1 MSEQLNDTL
10 VAGENVQP
18 VTTDTDADNAVNSES
33 KAAPKTPS
41 VEYKDG
47 KVYSID
53 GVRVYTRD
61 ETNRIAANAK
71 REAESR
77 ILGELE
83 VDSFDQVKTVVKQ
96 LRSVSDDEPTLNVAS
111 LRDAVKKKEQT
122 VEELRAELQRVK
134 TDMVLKDHLVNL
146 NTAMPAGW
154 TQEQRSAVVDL
165 MKARNMLHLEGETF
179 AIRNGD
185 TFFTDETGERP
196 DYAAA
201 VMSIGKTLGL
211 PIAKQG
217 VAIFDSPDKVI
228 DDVKA
233 TKALDSKRMQNDAAY
248 RNAYVQ
254 VRNRDKN
261 LSHSDVTDAMV
272 RKQMES
278 FTRGS
283 ASDRMLLNTGNTSAS
298 KSNSRR

>member
-1 MSEQLNDTL
+1 MSEQLTDTH
-10 VAGENVQP
+10 VAGENMQP
-18 VTTDTDADNAVNSES
+18 VTTDTDADIAVKSD
-33 KAAPKTPS
+33 KATPQTPA
-41 VEYKDG
+41 VELRDG
-47 KVYSID
+47 KMFVD
-53 GVRVYTRD
+53 GVRVYSRD
-61 ETNRIAANAK
+61 DVNRIGANAK
-71 REAESR
+71 KEVESR

-83 VDSFDQVKTVVKQ
+83 VDSFDQVKTVVNQ
-96 LRSVSDDEPTLNVAS
+96 LRNVSDDEPNLNVAS

-134 TDMVLKDHLVNL
+134 TDAVLKDHLGNL
-146 NTAMPAGW
+146 TSAMPAGW
-154 TQEQRSAVVDL
+154 TQDQRVAVVDL

-185 TFFTDETGERP
+185 SFFTDESGERP

-201 VMSIGKTLGL
+201 VMSLGKTLGL
-211 PIAKQG
+211 PVAKQG
-217 VAIFDSPDKVI
+217 VAAFDAPDRVI

-233 TKALDSKRMQNDAAY
+233 IKGLDSKRLEKDAAY

-261 LSHSDVTDAMV
+261 LAHSDVTDAMV
-272 RKQMES
+272 RKQLES
-278 FTRGS
+278 FSPANAR
-283 ASDRMLLNTGNTSAS
+283 DKMLSNTGGLSAS

>member
-1 MSEQLNDTL
+1 MSEALNDTL

-18 VTTDTDADNAVNSES
+18 VTTDTDADNAVKSES
-33 KAAPKTPS
+33 NAAPKAPH
-41 VEYKDG
+41 VESRDG
-47 KVYSID
+47 KLFVD

-61 ETNRIAANAK
+61 DVNRIGANAK
-71 REAESR
+71 KEVESR

-96 LRSVSDDEPTLNVAS
+96 LRNVSDDEPNLNVAS

-122 VEELRAELQRVK
+122 VEELRAELARVK
-134 TDMVLKDHLVNL
+134 TDAVLKDHLVNL

-165 MKARNMLHLEGETF
+165 MKARNMLHLEGDTF

-185 TFFTDETGERP
+185 TFFTDESGERP

-201 VMSIGKTLGL
+201 VMSLGKTLGL
-211 PIAKQG
+211 PVAKQG
-217 VAIFDSPDKVI
+217 VAIFDAPDKVL
-228 DDVKA
+228 DDVK
-233 TKALDSKRMQNDAAY
+233 TIKPLDQKRLQNDAAY

-254 VRNRDKN
+254 VRNRERSMAHGDI
-261 LSHSDVTDAMV
+261 TDAMV
-272 RKQMES
+272 RKQMEGVS
-278 FTRGS
+278 K
-283 ASDRMLLNTGNTSAS
+283 ASLGQKMLSNTGTVSAS
-298 KSNSRR
+298 KITQRR

>member
-1 MSEQLNDTL
+1 MSEALNDTL

-18 VTTDTDADNAVNSES
+18 VTTDTDADTAVNSES

-71 REAESR
+71 REVESR

-146 NTAMPAGW
+146 NTAMPAQW

-185 TFFTDETGERP
+185 TFFTDDTGERP

-217 VAIFDSPDKVI
+217 VAIFDAPDGVK
-228 DDVKA
+228 DDVK
-233 TKALDSKRMQNDAAY
+233 TVKALDQKRLQSDAAY
-248 RNAYVQ
+248 RTAYVQ

-261 LSHSDVTDAMV
+261 LSHSEITDAMV

-278 FTRGS
+278 VSR
-283 ASDRMLLNTGNTSAS
+283 ASLGERMLTNTGTISAS
-298 KSNSRR
+298 KTTQRR

>member
-1 MSEQLNDTL
+1 MSEALNDTL

-18 VTTDTDADNAVNSES
+18 VTTDTDADNAVKSES
-33 KAAPKTPS
+33 KATPKTPS

-47 KVYSID
+47 KMFVD
-53 GVRVYTRD
+53 GVRVYSRD
-61 ETNRIAANAK
+61 DVNRIGANAK
-71 REAESR
+71 KEVESR
-77 ILGELE
+77 ILNDLE
-83 VDSFDQVKTVVKQ
+83 VDSFDQVKTVVNQ
-96 LRSVSDDEPTLNVAS
+96 LRNVSDEEPNLNVAS

-122 VEELRAELQRVK
+122 VEELRAELARVK

-146 NTAMPAGW
+146 NTAMPAQW

-185 TFFTDETGERP
+185 TFFTDVSGERP

-201 VMSIGKTLGL
+201 VTSIGKTLGL
-211 PIAKQG
+211 PVTKQG
-217 VAIFDSPDKVI
+217 VAIFDAPDGVV

-233 TKALDSKRMQNDAAY
+233 TKVLDQKRLQNDAAY

-261 LSHSDVTDAMV
+261 MAHSEITDAMV
-272 RKQMES
+272 RKQMEGVS
-278 FTRGS
+278 R
-283 ASDRMLLNTGNTSAS
+283 ASLGQKMLTNTGTVSAS
-298 KSNSRR
+298 KTNSRR

>member
-10 VAGENVQP
+10 VAGENMQP

-33 KAAPKTPS
+33 KAAPKTPN
-41 VEYKDG
+41 VELKEG
-47 KVYSID
+47 KLFVD

-61 ETNRIAANAK
+61 DTNRIAANAK
-71 REAESR
+71 KEAESR

-96 LRSVSDDEPTLNVAS
+96 LRNVSDDEPNLNVAS

-165 MKARNMLHLEGETF
+165 MKARNMLHLEGDTF

-185 TFFTDETGERP
+185 TFFTDDTGERP

-217 VAIFDSPDKVI
+217 VAIFDSPDKVH

-233 TKALDSKRMQNDAAY
+233 VKGLDQKRLQSDAAY

-261 LSHSDVTDAMV
+261 LSHSEVTDAMV
-272 RKQMES
+272 RKQMDN
-278 FTRGS
+278 FTKAS
-283 ASDRMLLNTGNTSAS
+283 ANDKMLINTGGISAS

>member
-1 MSEQLNDTL
+1 MSEALNDTL

-33 KAAPKTPS
+33 KATPKTPA

-61 ETNRIAANAK
+61 DVNRIGANAK
-71 REAESR
+71 KETESR

-96 LRSVSDDEPTLNVAS
+96 LRSVSDEEPTLNVAS

-146 NTAMPAGW
+146 NTAMPASW
-154 TQEQRSAVVDL
+154 NQDQRSAVVDL

-185 TFFTDETGERP
+185 TFFTDASGEHP

-201 VMSIGKTLGL
+201 VTSIGKTLGL
-211 PIAKQG
+211 PITKQG
-217 VAIFDSPDKVI
+217 VAIFDAPDGVL
-228 DDVKA
+228 DDVK
-233 TKALDSKRMQNDAAY
+233 TVKVLDQKRLSSDPAY

-261 LSHSDVTDAMV
+261 LSHSEVTDAMV
-272 RKQMES
+272 RKQMDS
-278 FTRGS
+278 VSR
-283 ASDRMLLNTGNTSAS
+283 ASLGAKMLSNTGTTSAS

>member
-1 MSEQLNDTL
+1 MSEALNDTL

-33 KAAPKTPS
+33 KAAPKTPN
-41 VEYKDG
+41 VEYKEG
-47 KVYSID
+47 KLFVD

-61 ETNRIAANAK
+61 DTNRIAANAK
-71 REAESR
+71 KEAESR

-96 LRSVSDDEPTLNVAS
+96 LRNVSDDEPNLNVAS

-165 MKARNMLHLEGETF
+165 MKARNMLHLEGDTF

-185 TFFTDETGERP
+185 TFFTDDTGERP

-217 VAIFDSPDKVI
+217 VAIFDSPDKVH

-233 TKALDSKRMQNDAAY
+233 VKGLDQKRLQSDAAY

-261 LSHSDVTDAMV
+261 LSHSEVTDAMV
-272 RKQMES
+272 RKQMDN
-278 FTRGS
+278 FTTGNVR
-283 ASDRMLLNTGNTSAS
+283 DKMLSNTGGFSAS

>member
-1 MSEQLNDTL
+1 MSEALNDTL

-18 VTTDTDADNAVNSES
+18 VTTDTDADTNAVKSD
-33 KAAPKTPS
+33 KATSKTPN
-41 VEYKDG
+41 VELKEG
-47 KVYSID
+47 KMFVD

-61 ETNRIAANAK
+61 DVNRIGANAK
-71 REAESR
+71 KEVESR

-96 LRSVSDDEPTLNVAS
+96 LRNVSDDEPNLNVAS

-122 VEELRAELQRVK
+122 VEELKAELARVK

-146 NTAMPAGW
+146 NTAMPAQW
-154 TQEQRSAVVDL
+154 TQDQRSAVVDL
-165 MKARNMLHLEGETF
+165 MKARNMLHLEGDTF

-185 TFFTDETGERP
+185 TFFTDASGERP

-201 VMSIGKTLGL
+201 VLSIGKTIGL
-211 PIAKQG
+211 PVAKQG
-217 VAIFDSPDKVI
+217 VAIFDAPDKTVDNPVI
-228 DDVKA
+228 KG
-233 TKALDSKRMQNDAAY
+233 LDEKRLNNDAAY

-254 VRNRDKN
+254 VRNRNKS
-261 LSHSDVTDAMV
+261 LSHSEITDAMV
-272 RKQMES
+272 RKQLEGVS
-278 FTRGS
+278 RANVT
-283 ASDRMLLNTGNTSAS
+283 DRMLVNTGATSAS

>member
-1 MSEQLNDTL
+1 MSEALNDTL

-18 VTTDTDADNAVNSES
+18 VTTDTDADNAVKSES
-33 KAAPKTPS
+33 KATPKTPS

-47 KVYSID
+47 KMFVD
-53 GVRVYTRD
+53 GVRVYSRD
-61 ETNRIAANAK
+61 DTNRIAANAK
-71 REAESR
+71 KEVESR
-77 ILGELE
+77 ILNDLE
-83 VDSFDQVKTVVKQ
+83 VDSFDQVKTVVNQ
-96 LRSVSDDEPTLNVAS
+96 LRNVSDEEPNLNVAS

-122 VEELRAELQRVK
+122 VEELRAELARVK

-146 NTAMPAGW
+146 NTAMPAQW
-154 TQEQRSAVVDL
+154 SQEQRSAVVDL

-185 TFFTDETGERP
+185 TFFTDVSGERP

-201 VMSIGKTLGL
+201 VTSIGKTLGL
-211 PIAKQG
+211 PVTKQG
-217 VAIFDSPDKVI
+217 VAIFDAPDGVV
-228 DDVKA
+228 DDVK
-233 TKALDSKRMQNDAAY
+233 TIKALDQKRLQNDAAY

-261 LSHSDVTDAMV
+261 IAHSEITDAMV
-272 RKQMES
+272 RKQMEGVS
-278 FTRGS
+278 R
-283 ASDRMLLNTGNTSAS
+283 ASLGQKMLTNTGTVSAS

>member
-1 MSEQLNDTL
+1 MSEALNDTL

-18 VTTDTDADNAVNSES
+18 VTTDTDADIAVNSD
-33 KAAPKTPS
+33 KATPKTSS
-41 VEYKDG
+41 VELRDG
-47 KVYSID
+47 KMFVD
-53 GVRVYTRD
+53 GVRVYSRD
-61 ETNRIAANAK
+61 DVNRIGANAK
-71 REAESR
+71 KEVESR

-83 VDSFDQVKTVVKQ
+83 VDSFDQVKTVVNQ
-96 LRSVSDDEPTLNVAS
+96 LRNVSDEEPNLNVAS

-122 VEELRAELQRVK
+122 VEELRAELTRVK

-154 TQEQRSAVVDL
+154 TQDQRVAVVDL
-165 MKARNMLHLEGETF
+165 MKARNMLHLEGDTF

-185 TFFTDETGERP
+185 SFFTDESGERP

-201 VMSIGKTLGL
+201 VMSLGKTLGL
-211 PIAKQG
+211 SVTKQG
-217 VAIFDSPDKVI
+217 VAGFDAPDRVI

-233 TKALDSKRMQNDAAY
+233 VKVLDSKRLQSDAAY

-254 VRNRDKN
+254 VRNRERN
-261 LSHSDVTDAMV
+261 MSHGEITDSMV
-272 RKQMES
+272 RKQMEGVS
-278 FTRGS
+278 R
-283 ASDRMLLNTGNTSAS
+283 ASVSDKLLKNTSTLSAS

>member
-1 MSEQLNDTL
+1 MSEALNDTL

-33 KAAPKTPS
+33 KAAPKTPN
-41 VEYKDG
+41 VEYKEG
-47 KVYSID
+47 KLFVD

-61 ETNRIAANAK
+61 DTNRIAANAK
-71 REAESR
+71 KEAESR

-96 LRSVSDDEPTLNVAS
+96 LRNVSDDEPNLNVAS

-165 MKARNMLHLEGETF
+165 MKARNMLHLEGDTF

-185 TFFTDETGERP
+185 TFFTDDTGERP

-217 VAIFDSPDKVI
+217 VAIFDSPDKMH

-233 TKALDSKRMQNDAAY
+233 VKGLDQKRLQSDAAY

-261 LSHSDVTDAMV
+261 LSHSEVTDAMV
-272 RKQMES
+272 RKQMDN
-278 FTRGS
+278 FTTGNVR
-283 ASDRMLLNTGNTSAS
+283 DKMLSNTGGFSAS

>member
-1 MSEQLNDTL
+1 MSEALKDTL
-10 VAGENVQP
+10 VAGEDVQP
-18 VTTDTDADNAVNSES
+18 VTTDADAVEAEKSEL
-33 KAAPKTPS
+33 KATPTTPA

-61 ETNRIAANAK
+61 DVNRIGANAK
-71 REAESR
+71 KETESR

-122 VEELRAELQRVK
+122 VEELRAELTRVK

-146 NTAMPAGW
+146 NTSMPAGW

-165 MKARNMLHLEGETF
+165 MKARGMLHLEGDTF

-185 TFFTDETGERP
+185 NYFTDVTGERP

-201 VMSIGKTLGL
+201 VLSVGKTLGL
-211 PIAKQG
+211 QITKQG
-217 VAIFDSPDKVI
+217 VAIFDTPEKKADSALPKNLDDKRL
-228 DDVKA
+228 
-233 TKALDSKRMQNDAAY
+233 TTDAAY

-254 VRNRDKN
+254 VRTRNPN
-261 LSHSDVTDAMV
+261 LLHSEITDSMV
-272 RKQMES
+272 RKQLEGATM
-278 FTRGS
+278 GS
-283 ASDRMLLNTGNTSAS
+283 INDRQLRLAPKAS
-298 KSNSRR
+298 KTNSRR

>member
-1 MSEQLNDTL
+1 MSEALNDTL

-18 VTTDTDADNAVNSES
+18 VTTDTDADNAVKSES
-33 KAAPKTPS
+33 KATPKTPS

-47 KVYSID
+47 KMFVD
-53 GVRVYTRD
+53 GVRVYSRD
-61 ETNRIAANAK
+61 DTNRIAANAK
-71 REAESR
+71 KEVESR
-77 ILGELE
+77 ILNDLE

-96 LRSVSDDEPTLNVAS
+96 LRNVSDEEPNLNVAS

-122 VEELRAELQRVK
+122 VEELRAELARVK

-146 NTAMPAGW
+146 NTAMPAQW
-154 TQEQRSAVVDL
+154 NQDQRSAVVDL

-185 TFFTDETGERP
+185 TFFTDVSGERP

-201 VMSIGKTLGL
+201 VTSIGKTLGL
-211 PIAKQG
+211 PITKQG
-217 VAIFDSPDKVI
+217 VAIFDAPDGVV

-233 TKALDSKRMQNDAAY
+233 VKVLDQKRLQNDAAY

-261 LSHSDVTDAMV
+261 MAHSEITDAMV
-272 RKQMES
+272 RKQMEGVS
-278 FTRGS
+278 R
-283 ASDRMLLNTGNTSAS
+283 ASLGQKMLTNTGTVSAS
-298 KSNSRR
+298 KTNSRR

>member
-1 MSEQLNDTL
+1 MSEALNDTL

-18 VTTDTDADNAVNSES
+18 VTTDTDADNAVKSES
-33 KAAPKTPS
+33 KATPKTPS

-47 KVYSID
+47 KMFVD
-53 GVRVYTRD
+53 GVRVYSRD
-61 ETNRIAANAK
+61 DTNRIAANAK
-71 REAESR
+71 KEVESR
-77 ILGELE
+77 ILNDLE
-83 VDSFDQVKTVVKQ
+83 VDSFDQVKTVVNQ
-96 LRSVSDDEPTLNVAS
+96 LRNVSDEEPNLNVAS

-122 VEELRAELQRVK
+122 VEELRAELARVK

-146 NTAMPAGW
+146 NTAMPAQW
-154 TQEQRSAVVDL
+154 NQDQRSAVVDL

-185 TFFTDETGERP
+185 TFFTDVSGERP

-201 VMSIGKTLGL
+201 VTSIGKTLGL
-211 PIAKQG
+211 PVTKQG
-217 VAIFDSPDKVI
+217 VAIFDAPDGVV

-233 TKALDSKRMQNDAAY
+233 TKVLDQKRLQNDAAY

-261 LSHSDVTDAMV
+261 IAHSEITDAMV
-272 RKQMES
+272 RKQMEGVS
-278 FTRGS
+278 R
-283 ASDRMLLNTGNTSAS
+283 ASLGQKMLTNTGTVSAS

>member
-1 MSEQLNDTL
+1 MSEALNDTL

-18 VTTDTDADNAVNSES
+18 VTTDTDADNAVKSES
-33 KAAPKTPS
+33 KATPKTPS

-47 KVYSID
+47 KMFVD
-53 GVRVYTRD
+53 GVRVYSRD
-61 ETNRIAANAK
+61 DTNRIAANAK
-71 REAESR
+71 KEVESR
-77 ILGELE
+77 ILNDLE
-83 VDSFDQVKTVVKQ
+83 VDSFDQVKTVVNQ
-96 LRSVSDDEPTLNVAS
+96 LRNVSDEEPNLNVAS

-122 VEELRAELQRVK
+122 VEELRAELARVK

-146 NTAMPAGW
+146 NTAMPAQW
-154 TQEQRSAVVDL
+154 SQEQRSAVVDL

-185 TFFTDETGERP
+185 TFFTDVSGERP

-201 VMSIGKTLGL
+201 VTSIGKTLGL
-211 PIAKQG
+211 PVTKQG
-217 VAIFDSPDKVI
+217 VAIFDAPDGVV
-228 DDVKA
+228 DDVK
-233 TKALDSKRMQNDAAY
+233 TIKALDQKRLQNDAAY

-261 LSHSDVTDAMV
+261 MAHSEITDAMV
-272 RKQMES
+272 RKQMEGVS
-278 FTRGS
+278 R
-283 ASDRMLLNTGNTSAS
+283 ASLGQKLLTNTGTVSAS

>member
-1 MSEQLNDTL
+1 MSEALKDTL
-10 VAGENVQP
+10 VAGEDVQP
-18 VTTDTDADNAVNSES
+18 VTTDADAVEAEKSEL
-33 KAAPKTPS
+33 KATPTTPA

-61 ETNRIAANAK
+61 DVNRIGANAK
-71 REAESR
+71 KETESR

-122 VEELRAELQRVK
+122 VEELRAELTRVK

-165 MKARNMLHLEGETF
+165 MKARGMLHLEGDTF

-185 TFFTDETGERP
+185 NYFTDVTGERP

-201 VMSIGKTLGL
+201 VLSVGKTLGL
-211 PIAKQG
+211 QITKQG
-217 VAIFDSPDKVI
+217 VAIFDTPEKKADSALPKNLDDKRL
-228 DDVKA
+228 
-233 TKALDSKRMQNDAAY
+233 TTDAAY

-254 VRNRDKN
+254 VRTRNPN
-261 LSHSDVTDAMV
+261 LLHSEITDSMV
-272 RKQMES
+272 RKQLEGATM
-278 FTRGS
+278 GS
-283 ASDRMLLNTGNTSAS
+283 INDRQLRLAPKAS
-298 KSNSRR
+298 KTNSRR

>member
-1 MSEQLNDTL
+1 MSEELNDTL

-18 VTTDTDADNAVNSES
+18 VTTDTDADTAVNSES
-33 KAAPKTPS
+33 KAAPKAPT

-47 KVYSID
+47 KMFVD
-53 GVRVYTRD
+53 GVRVYSRD
-61 ETNRIAANAK
+61 DTNRIAANAK
-71 REAESR
+71 KEVESR

-83 VDSFDQVKTVVKQ
+83 VDSFDQVKTVVNQ
-96 LRSVSDDEPTLNVAS
+96 LRNVSDEEPNLNVAS

-122 VEELRAELQRVK
+122 VEELKAELARVK
-134 TDMVLKDHLVNL
+134 TDMVLKEHLVNL

-154 TQEQRSAVVDL
+154 TQDQRAAVVDL
-165 MKARNMLHLEGETF
+165 MKARNMLHLEGDTF

-185 TFFTDETGERP
+185 SFFTDESGERP

-201 VMSIGKTLGL
+201 VMSLGKTLGL

-217 VAIFDSPDKVI
+217 VAVFDAPDKVI
-228 DDVKA
+228 DDVK
-233 TKALDSKRMQNDAAY
+233 TIKALDSKRMQEDPAY

-261 LSHSDVTDAMV
+261 LSHSEVTDAMV

-278 FTRGS
+278 LTR
-283 ASDRMLLNTGNTSAS
+283 ASVGDRMLSNTSRPSAS

>member
-1 MSEQLNDTL
+1 MSEALKDTL
-10 VAGENVQP
+10 VAGEDVQP
-18 VTTDTDADNAVNSES
+18 VTTDADAVEAEKSEL
-33 KAAPKTPS
+33 KATPTTPA

-61 ETNRIAANAK
+61 DVNRIGANAK
-71 REAESR
+71 KETESR

-96 LRSVSDDEPTLNVAS
+96 LRSVSDEEPTLNVAS

-122 VEELRAELQRVK
+122 VEELRAELTRVK

-165 MKARNMLHLEGETF
+165 MKARGMLHLEGDTF

-185 TFFTDETGERP
+185 NYFTDATGERP

-201 VMSIGKTLGL
+201 VLSVGKTLGL
-211 PIAKQG
+211 QITKQG
-217 VAIFDSPDKVI
+217 VAIFDTPEKKADSALPKNLDDKRL
-228 DDVKA
+228 
-233 TKALDSKRMQNDAAY
+233 TTDAAY

-254 VRNRDKN
+254 VRTRNPN
-261 LSHSDVTDAMV
+261 LLHSEITDSMV
-272 RKQMES
+272 RKQLEGATM
-278 FTRGS
+278 GS
-283 ASDRMLLNTGNTSAS
+283 INDRQLRLAPKAS
-298 KSNSRR
+298 KTNSRR

>member
-1 MSEQLNDTL
+1 MSEALNDTL

-33 KAAPKTPS
+33 KAAPKTPN
-41 VEYKDG
+41 VELKEG
-47 KVYSID
+47 KLFVD

-61 ETNRIAANAK
+61 DTNRIAANAK
-71 REAESR
+71 KEAESR

-96 LRSVSDDEPTLNVAS
+96 LRNVSDDEPNLNVAS

-165 MKARNMLHLEGETF
+165 MKARNMLHLEGDTF

-185 TFFTDETGERP
+185 TFFTDDTGERP

-217 VAIFDSPDKVI
+217 VAIFDSPDKVH

-233 TKALDSKRMQNDAAY
+233 VKGLDQKRLQSDAAY

-261 LSHSDVTDAMV
+261 LSHSEVTDAMV
-272 RKQMES
+272 RKQMDN
-278 FTRGS
+278 FTTGNVR
-283 ASDRMLLNTGNTSAS
+283 DKMLSNTGGFSAS

>member
-1 MSEQLNDTL
+1 MSEALNDTL

-18 VTTDTDADNAVNSES
+18 VTTDTDADSAVNSD
-33 KAAPKTPS
+33 KATPKTPA
-41 VEYKDG
+41 VELRDG
-47 KVYSID
+47 KMFVD
-53 GVRVYTRD
+53 GVRVYSRD
-61 ETNRIAANAK
+61 DVNRIGANAK
-71 REAESR
+71 KEVESR

-96 LRSVSDDEPTLNVAS
+96 LRNVSDEEPNLNVAS

-122 VEELRAELQRVK
+122 VEELRAELTRVK

-154 TQEQRSAVVDL
+154 TQDQRVAVVDL
-165 MKARNMLHLEGETF
+165 MKARNMLHLEGDTF

-185 TFFTDETGERP
+185 SFFTDESGERP

-201 VMSIGKTLGL
+201 VMSLGKTLGL
-211 PIAKQG
+211 SVTKQG
-217 VAIFDSPDKVI
+217 VAGFDATDRVI

-233 TKALDSKRMQNDAAY
+233 VKVLDSKRLQSDAAY

-254 VRNRDKN
+254 VRNRERN
-261 LSHSDVTDAMV
+261 MSHGEITDSMV
-272 RKQMES
+272 RKQMEGVS
-278 FTRGS
+278 R
-283 ASDRMLLNTGNTSAS
+283 ASVSDKLLKNTSTLSAS

>member
-1 MSEQLNDTL
+1 MSEALNDTL

-18 VTTDTDADNAVNSES
+18 VTTDTDADTAVKSDTATS
-33 KAAPKTPS
+33 RAPN
-41 VEYKDG
+41 VELKDG
-47 KVYSID
+47 KMFVD

-61 ETNRIAANAK
+61 DVNRIGANAK
-71 REAESR
+71 KEAESR
-77 ILGELE
+77 MLGELE

-96 LRSVSDDEPTLNVAS
+96 LRNVTDDEPNLNVAS

-122 VEELRAELQRVK
+122 VEELKAELARVK

-165 MKARNMLHLEGETF
+165 MKARNMLHLEGDTF

-185 TFFTDETGERP
+185 TFFTDASGERP

-201 VMSIGKTLGL
+201 VLSIGKTIGL

-217 VAIFDSPDKVI
+217 VAIFDAPDKTV
-228 DDVKA
+228 DSPVVKG
-233 TKALDSKRMQNDAAY
+233 LDQKRLNTDAAY

-254 VRNRDKN
+254 VRNREKTMAHGDI
-261 LSHSDVTDAMV
+261 TDAMV
-272 RKQMES
+272 RKQLES
-278 FTRGS
+278 VSR
-283 ASDRMLLNTGNTSAS
+283 ASSTDRMLVNTGTVSAS
-298 KSNSRR
+298 KTNSRR

>member
-1 MSEQLNDTL
+1 MSEALNDTL

-18 VTTDTDADNAVNSES
+18 VTTDTDADTAVKSDTATS
-33 KAAPKTPS
+33 RAPN
-41 VEYKDG
+41 VELKDG
-47 KVYSID
+47 KMFVD

-61 ETNRIAANAK
+61 DTNRIAANAK
-71 REAESR
+71 KEVESR

-96 LRSVSDDEPTLNVAS
+96 LRSVNDDEPNLNVAS

-122 VEELRAELQRVK
+122 VEELKAELARVK

-146 NTAMPAGW
+146 NTAMPAQW
-154 TQEQRSAVVDL
+154 SQEQRSAVVDL

-185 TFFTDETGERP
+185 SYFTDASGERP

-201 VMSIGKTLGL
+201 VMSIGKTIGL
-211 PIAKQG
+211 PVAKQG
-217 VAIFDSPDKVI
+217 VAIFDAPDKAVDNPVI
-228 DDVKA
+228 KG
-233 TKALDSKRMQNDAAY
+233 LDEKRLNSDAAY

-261 LSHSDVTDAMV
+261 LSHSEVTDAMV
-272 RKQMES
+272 RKQLENVS
-278 FTRGS
+278 R
-283 ASDRMLLNTGNTSAS
+283 ASLGQKMLTNTGTVSAS

>member
-1 MSEQLNDTL
+1 MSEALNDTL

-18 VTTDTDADNAVNSES
+18 VTTDTDADNAVKSES
-33 KAAPKTPS
+33 NATPKAPN
-41 VEYKDG
+41 VESRDG
-47 KVYSID
+47 KLFVD

-61 ETNRIAANAK
+61 DVNRIGANAK
-71 REAESR
+71 KEVESR

-96 LRSVSDDEPTLNVAS
+96 LRNVSDDEPNLNVAS

-122 VEELRAELQRVK
+122 VEELRAELTRVK

-146 NTAMPAGW
+146 NTAMPASW
-154 TQEQRSAVVDL
+154 NQEQRSAVVDL

-185 TFFTDETGERP
+185 TFFTDVSGERP

-211 PIAKQG
+211 PITKQG
-217 VAIFDSPDKVI
+217 VAIFDAPDGVV
-228 DDVKA
+228 DDVK
-233 TKALDSKRMQNDAAY
+233 TVKVLDQKRLQNDAAY

-254 VRNRDKN
+254 VRNREKN
-261 LSHSDVTDAMV
+261 LSHGDVTDAMV
-272 RKQMES
+272 RKQMDS
-278 FTRGS
+278 VSR
-283 ASDRMLLNTGNTSAS
+283 ASLGAKMLSNTGTPSAS
-298 KSNSRR
+298 KTNSRR

>member
-1 MSEQLNDTL
+1 MSEALNDTL

-33 KAAPKTPS
+33 KAAPKTPN
-41 VEYKDG
+41 VEYKEG
-47 KVYSID
+47 KLFVD

-61 ETNRIAANAK
+61 DTNRIAANAK
-71 REAESR
+71 KEAESR

-96 LRSVSDDEPTLNVAS
+96 LRSVTDDEPNLNVAS

-185 TFFTDETGERP
+185 TFFTDDTGERP

-217 VAIFDSPDKVI
+217 VAIFDSPDKMH

-233 TKALDSKRMQNDAAY
+233 VKGLDQKRLQSDAAY

-261 LSHSDVTDAMV
+261 LSHSEVTDAMV
-272 RKQMES
+272 RKQMDN
-278 FTRGS
+278 FTTGNVR
-283 ASDRMLLNTGNTSAS
+283 DKMLSNTGGISAS

>member
-1 MSEQLNDTL
+1 MSEALNDTL

-33 KAAPKTPS
+33 KAAPKTPN
-41 VEYKDG
+41 VELKEG
-47 KVYSID
+47 KLFVD

-61 ETNRIAANAK
+61 DTNRIAANAK
-71 REAESR
+71 KEAENR

-96 LRSVSDDEPTLNVAS
+96 LRSVTDDEPNLNVAS

-185 TFFTDETGERP
+185 TFFTDDTGERP

-217 VAIFDSPDKVI
+217 VAIFDTPDKVI

-233 TKALDSKRMQNDAAY
+233 VKGLDQKRLSSDPAY

-261 LSHSDVTDAMV
+261 LAHSDVTDAMV
-272 RKQMES
+272 RKQMDN
-278 FTRGS
+278 FTKAS
-283 ASDRMLLNTGNTSAS
+283 ANDKMLINTGGTSAS

>member
-1 MSEQLNDTL
+1 MSEALKDTL
-10 VAGENVQP
+10 VAGEDVQP
-18 VTTDTDADNAVNSES
+18 VTTDADAVEAEKSEL
-33 KAAPKTPS
+33 KATPKTPS

-61 ETNRIAANAK
+61 DVNRIGANAK
-71 REAESR
+71 KETESR

-146 NTAMPAGW
+146 NTAMPAAW

-165 MKARNMLHLEGETF
+165 MKARGMLHLEGETF

-185 TFFTDETGERP
+185 NYFTDVTGERP
-196 DYAAA
+196 DYAGA
-201 VMSIGKTLGL
+201 VLSVGKTLGL
-211 PIAKQG
+211 PTTKQG
-217 VAIFDSPDKVI
+217 VAIFDTPDKRADSGLPKNL
-228 DDVKA
+228 DD
-233 TKALDSKRMQNDAAY
+233 KRLTSDAAY

-254 VRNRDKN
+254 VRNRNPN
-261 LSHSDVTDAMV
+261 LLHSEITDSMV
-272 RKQMES
+272 RKQLEGATM
-278 FTRGS
+278 GS
-283 ASDRMLLNTGNTSAS
+283 VSDRQLRLAPQAS
-298 KSNSRR
+298 KTNSRR

>member
-1 MSEQLNDTL
+1 MSEALNDTL

-18 VTTDTDADNAVNSES
+18 VTTDTDADNAVKSES
-33 KAAPKTPS
+33 KATPKTPA

-47 KVYSID
+47 KMFVD
-53 GVRVYTRD
+53 GVRVYSRD
-61 ETNRIAANAK
+61 DTNRIAANAK
-71 REAESR
+71 KEVESR
-77 ILGELE
+77 ILNDLE

-96 LRSVSDDEPTLNVAS
+96 LRNVSDEEPNLNVAS

-122 VEELRAELQRVK
+122 VEELRAELARVK

-146 NTAMPAGW
+146 NTAMPAQW
-154 TQEQRSAVVDL
+154 NQDQRSAVVDL

-185 TFFTDETGERP
+185 TFFTDVSGERP

-201 VMSIGKTLGL
+201 VTSIGKTLGL
-211 PIAKQG
+211 PITKQG
-217 VAIFDSPDKVI
+217 VAIFDAPDGVL

-233 TKALDSKRMQNDAAY
+233 VKVLDQKRLQNDAAY

-261 LSHSDVTDAMV
+261 IAHSEITDAMV
-272 RKQMES
+272 RKQMEGVS
-278 FTRGS
+278 R
-283 ASDRMLLNTGNTSAS
+283 ASLGQKMLTNTGTVSAS
-298 KSNSRR
+298 KTNSRR

>member
-1 MSEQLNDTL
+1 MSEQLTDTL

-18 VTTDTDADNAVNSES
+18 ATTEADADNAGNSES
-33 KAAPKTPS
+33 KAAPKTPL
-41 VEYKDG
+41 VELKDG
-47 KVYSID
+47 KMFVD

-61 ETNRIAANAK
+61 DTNRIAANAK
-71 REAESR
+71 KDVESR

-83 VDSFDQVKTVVKQ
+83 VESFDQIKTVVSQ
-96 LRSVSDDEPTLNVAS
+96 LRSVNDEAPDLNVAS

-122 VEELRAELQRVK
+122 VEELRAELNSVK
-134 TDMVLKDHLVNL
+134 TEMIMKDHLGKL
-146 NTAMPAGW
+146 NTAMPSQW
-154 TQEQRSAVVDL
+154 NPEQRAAVVDL

-185 TFFTDETGERP
+185 SFFADESGESP

-217 VAIFDSPDKVI
+217 VAIFDAPDKVI
-228 DDVKA
+228 DDVK
-233 TKALDSKRMQNDAAY
+233 TVKALDSKRLQGDAAY

-261 LSHSDVTDAMV
+261 LAHGDVTDAMIL
-272 RKQMES
+272 KQMES
-278 FTRGS
+278 QTR
-283 ASDRMLLNTGNTSAS
+283 ASVGDRMLSNTVRPSAS
-298 KSNSRR
+298 KSTSRR